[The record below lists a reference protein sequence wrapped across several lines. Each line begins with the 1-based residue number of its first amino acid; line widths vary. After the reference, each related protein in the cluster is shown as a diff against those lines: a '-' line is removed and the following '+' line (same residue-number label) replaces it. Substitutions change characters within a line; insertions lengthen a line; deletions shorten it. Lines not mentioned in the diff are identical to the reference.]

1 MPPPPNKMLDRR
13 SKAFLLIFFGL
24 ILISIGYTYY
34 RLEILKDFRAFTESG
49 EIPRAVDFY
58 LKLINRL

>member
-1 MPPPPNKMLDRR
+1 MMFDRK
-13 SKAFLLIFFGL
+13 SEIFFIIFFGL

-34 RLEILKDFRAFTESG
+34 RLEILKDFRAFTESE

-58 LKLINRL
+58 LGLINRL

>member
-1 MPPPPNKMLDRR
+1 MMFDRE
-13 SKAFLLIFFGL
+13 SKIFFIIFFSL

-34 RLEILKDFRAFTESG
+34 RLEIKKDFRAFTESE

-58 LKLINRL
+58 LELINRL